1 MAWVLFLRYYLIAK
15 QNKKAMILSVNDP
28 ASSETVPSE
37 PVPWML
43 LFRKA
48 AFWYVSTHFVCN
60 FLLDRILIF
69 LCAKIKQVIWVKFEK

>member
-28 ASSETVPSE
+28 ASSETVSSE

-48 AFWYVSTHFVCN
+48 AFWYVSAHFVCY
-60 FLLDRILIF
+60 FMLVRMLIWS
-69 LCAKIKQVIWVKFEK
+69 CKKIKQASYLG

>member
-48 AFWYVSTHFVCN
+48 AFWYVSAHFVVLFYAGQDVN
-60 FLLDRILIF
+60 L
-69 LCAKIKQVIWVKFEK
+69 VM